1 MININSLSKEYVM
14 GDNKLL
20 ALDNID
26 LSINEGDFVSIMG
39 SSGSGKSTLMNII
52 GCLDVPSSGEYHFRN
67 NNVSTLNSNKLAE
80 LRNKD
85 IGFVF
90 QNFNLLPRLNAQ
102 ENVVLPLLYS
112 GKNLKERNQLAIEA
126 LESVGLKDRVHHRPN
141 QLSGGQQQRVSI
153 ARAIAGSPKLI
164 LADEPTGAL
173 DSKTGLEIMKILN
186 DLNAKGITIVLVTH
200 EDDIANYG
208 SRIIKMKD
216 GKILEDKKMSIT
228 DLISLTKSLRSNI
241 LRSILTSL
249 GIIIGVSSVITM
261 ISIGS
266 GARIEVEQQIER
278 FGSNNL
284 IVRSQSSSNRG
295 VSMGANSVNT
305 LTLKD
310 MEALKEELPA
320 IKAIAPRVSL
330 STQIVANGNNWLATV
345 TGTTND
351 YFDLGNWKFENGRSF
366 EEEELNS
373 GSRVAIIGKT
383 VQKNLFDTDS
393 PIDEVIRINKVPLLS

>member
-20 ALDNID
+20 ALDKVD

-52 GCLDVPSSGEYHFRN
+52 GCLDVPSSGNYLFRN
-67 NNVSTLNSNKLAE
+67 NDISTLNSNKLAE

-90 QNFNLLPRLNAQ
+90 QNFNLLPRLNAL

-112 GKNLKERNQLAIEA
+112 GLNLKERNRLALEA
-126 LESVGLKDRVHHRPN
+126 LENVGLKERVKHKPN

-186 DLNAKGITIVLVTH
+186 DLNSQGITIVLVTH

-216 GKILEDKKMSIT
+216 GKILED
-228 DLISLTKSLRSNI
+228 R
-241 LRSILTSL
+241 
-249 GIIIGVSSVITM
+249 
-261 ISIGS
+261 
-266 GARIEVEQQIER
+266 
-278 FGSNNL
+278 
-284 IVRSQSSSNRG
+284 
-295 VSMGANSVNT
+295 
-305 LTLKD
+305 
-310 MEALKEELPA
+310 
-320 IKAIAPRVSL
+320 
-330 STQIVANGNNWLATV
+330 
-345 TGTTND
+345 
-351 YFDLGNWKFENGRSF
+351 
-366 EEEELNS
+366 
-373 GSRVAIIGKT
+373 
-383 VQKNLFDTDS
+383 KNVD
-393 PIDEVIRINKVPLLS
+393 N

>member
-20 ALDNID
+20 ALDKVD

-52 GCLDVPSSGEYHFRN
+52 GCLDVPSSGNYLFRN
-67 NNVSTLNSNKLAE
+67 NDISTLNSNKLAE

-90 QNFNLLPRLNAQ
+90 QNFNLLPRLNAL

-112 GKNLKERNQLAIEA
+112 GLNLKERNRLALEA
-126 LESVGLKDRVHHRPN
+126 LESVGLKERVKHKPN

-186 DLNAKGITIVLVTH
+186 DLNSQGITIVLVTH

-216 GKILEDKKMSIT
+216 GKILED
-228 DLISLTKSLRSNI
+228 R
-241 LRSILTSL
+241 
-249 GIIIGVSSVITM
+249 
-261 ISIGS
+261 
-266 GARIEVEQQIER
+266 
-278 FGSNNL
+278 
-284 IVRSQSSSNRG
+284 
-295 VSMGANSVNT
+295 
-305 LTLKD
+305 
-310 MEALKEELPA
+310 
-320 IKAIAPRVSL
+320 
-330 STQIVANGNNWLATV
+330 
-345 TGTTND
+345 
-351 YFDLGNWKFENGRSF
+351 
-366 EEEELNS
+366 
-373 GSRVAIIGKT
+373 
-383 VQKNLFDTDS
+383 KNVD
-393 PIDEVIRINKVPLLS
+393 N